1 MKKALLLDRDGVIN
15 EDQGRVYK
23 VEDIIFMDGI
33 FDVCRK
39 FLENNYLII
48 IITNQAGIGRGLYT
62 ESDFEHLTQWME
74 EKFQSE
80 GVEISKTYFCPFHP
94 TKGLGDYRKESFDR
108 KPNPGMI
115 LKAKDEF
122 DLDLEKSVLVG
133 DKESDIE
140 AANRV
145 SMENT
150 VLYFGPKNSGKTS
163 AKYFINSLH
172 ELESLFLK

>member
-94 TKGLGDYRKESFDR
+94 TEASFLFFFEREAHCQLSAVLSLVCGLWSVVFCQLSVVSPSASF
-108 KPNPGMI
+108 P
-115 LKAKDEF
+115 
-122 DLDLEKSVLVG
+122 
-133 DKESDIE
+133 
-140 AANRV
+140 
-145 SMENT
+145 
-150 VLYFGPKNSGKTS
+150 
-163 AKYFINSLH
+163 
-172 ELESLFLK
+172 LFPQAHPAGHFP

>member
-1 MKKALLLDRDGVIN
+1 MKKALILDRDGVIN
-15 EDQGRVYK
+15 EDRGCVYK
-23 VEDIIFMDGI
+23 VEDIVFMDGI

-94 TKGLGDYRKESFDR
+94 TEGLGDYRKESFDR

-122 DLDLEKSVLVG
+122 DLDLGKSVLVG

-150 VLYFGPKNSGKTS
+150 VLYFGPKNSRKTS
-163 AKYFINSLH
+163 PKYFIKSLH
-172 ELESLFLK
+172 ELENLFLK

>member
-15 EDQGRVYK
+15 EDRGFVYR

-94 TKGLGDYRKESFDR
+94 TEGLGDYRKESFDR

-150 VLYFGPKNSGKTS
+150 VLYSGGKNSGKTS